1 MCVCVCVCI
10 QYMCHCFGKK
20 TTSTS
25 ISHSASYNI
34 TCNHH
39 YHHLDHHSTNYNACI
54 QYMWH
59 RFRKKT
65 TTTAITQCKLQLI
78 LRPTTTAITSTT
90 TAPVTM
96 HAFSICATALG
107 KKQTTSASYCGLGPA
122 GPPAQVTEGQKLHCH
137 HWRARCSKHL

>member
-1 MCVCVCVCI
+1 MCVYLCVCVCVCVCVCI
-10 QYMCHCFGKK
+10 QYMRHCFGKK

-39 YHHLDHHSTNYNACI
+39 HHHHHSTNYNACI

-65 TTTAITQCKLQLI
+65 MHHHCHHTVQVTI

-107 KKQTTSASYCGLGPA
+107 KKNR
-122 GPPAQVTEGQKLHCH
+122 PPVQVTEGQKLHCH